1 MEPFVLTDKNQD
13 QHRVMSWPAAATLI
27 AAMVGAAAT
36 TIALAMSP
44 QHSDATSNGHRY
56 ATAREIGDVKARLGS
71 LEQST
76 QEMRVELRTD
86 IKELRDLITQLIN
99 QG

>member
-1 MEPFVLTDKNQD
+1 M
-13 QHRVMSWPAAATLI
+13 MSWPAAATLI
-27 AAMVGAAAT
+27 AALVGAAAT

-44 QHSDATSNGHRY
+44 QREEAPSNGQRY

-76 QEMRVELRTD
+76 HEMRAELRSD
-86 IKELRDLITQLIN
+86 IKELRDLIRQLIKQRRVN
-99 QG
+99 